1 MKYKIKDFLGLNK
14 YNNQYNLVCRV
25 IQTERISVLDVFKYL
40 FSFWRLILISGLIF
54 LIVGFI
60 FSIEKN
66 IESYTSISV
75 IIPGGS
81 PPPKLAENTNLEGL
95 VLAQMASSSKDLG
108 IESFPGIIENYPF
121 LLNLLN
127 KKVFSE
133 KYSGYLTV
141 GEYLSK
147 MHEVSILDSLIN
159 KIKIIPNFILG
170 FFKFKDSSNK
180 NIYFDHKIPNDTLTV
195 ISPEKF
201 ALMDLLLNQVIVEG
215 NNPVTIKT
223 SMPEA
228 KVSTR
233 LNNLVYKMLVD
244 EVTRIKTAKLQRDL
258 NLNKIQL
265 EEARSNF
272 VISQRKLADFR
283 DANKG
288 NNSAFIQSNL
298 ERLNTEY
305 SLYASIYSSLAT
317 EYELSKLKIVENTP
331 YFDVVEPAYVP
342 FLPDNTSIV
351 NLSLLLKFTLLGIVM
366 GGVYVLYFTIM
377 LILKIF
383 KERKNVFE
391 N

>member
-1 MKYKIKDFLGLNK
+1 MKNKIKDFLGLNNNK
-14 YNNQYNLVCRV
+14 NQYSLITKV
-25 IQTERISVLDVFKYL
+25 IQTENISVLDVFRYL
-40 FSFWRLILISGLIF
+40 FSFWRLVLIFGLTF

-60 FSIEKN
+60 FSIKKKS
-66 IESYTSISV
+66 ESYTSISV

-81 PPPKLAENTNLEGL
+81 PPPKLAENTDLEGL
-95 VLAQMASSSKDLG
+95 ILAQMASSSKDLG

-127 KKVFSE
+127 EKILSE

-147 MHEVSILDSLIN
+147 MNEVSKIDSFIK
-159 KIKIIPNFILG
+159 KIKDVPNFVFD
-170 FFKFKDSSNK
+170 FFEFKDSSK
-180 NIYFDHKIPNDTLTV
+180 KEVNINDKIPTDTLTV
-195 ISPEKF
+195 ISSEKF

-215 NNPVTIKT
+215 NNPVTIT
-223 SMPEA
+223 TLMPEA

-258 NLNKIQL
+258 SLNKIQL
-265 EEARSNF
+265 EEAKSNF
-272 VISQRKLADFR
+272 VTSQRKLADFR

-317 EYELSKLKIVENTP
+317 EYELSKLEIVENTP
-331 YFDVVEPAYVP
+331 YFDVVEPAFVP
-342 FLPDNTSIV
+342 YLPDKSSII
-351 NLSLLLKFTLLGIVM
+351 NFNLLLKFTVLGFGIGIIYIV
-366 GGVYVLYFTIM
+366 VFTMM
-377 LILKIF
+377 LALRVF
-383 KERKNVFE
+383 KERTSELKN
-391 N
+391 